1 MTADS
6 LYSDDTPSAP
16 KAGKS
21 LSKPKNET
29 NLGRLKEV
37 IATKV
42 ERPAVL
48 LEVPSRPGVK
58 LRISPNINQNQ
69 IRAWRRNSGE
79 DTKAGMDSTKFA
91 CYVIGHS
98 TVGILMDDEEVL
110 DDDGNRLNFA
120 SDIIMATTETSKPVP
135 DAVRAFFGVDPH
147 LESAALA
154 ILDAAGYSDT
164 VETED
169 PTKGSSTN

>member
-1 MTADS
+1 MTAEP
-6 LYSDDTPSAP
+6 LYSDDTQPAQ

-21 LSKPKNET
+21 ASKPKGET
-29 NLGRLKEV
+29 SLDRLKEV

-91 CYVIGHS
+91 CYVIGN
-98 TVGILMDDEEVL
+98 TTTGILMDDEEVF

-120 SDIIMATTETSKPVP
+120 SDVILATTESTRPVP
-135 DAVRAFFGVDPH
+135 DAVRVFFGVDPH
-147 LESAALA
+147 IESAALA